1 MLFHLGALWRLNE
14 FGYLPKLKRISSVS
28 GGSIIAGVLGLHWS
42 ELDFDGDGVS
52 PRFKEVIVEPVRKV
66 AGRTIDVKVVLA
78 GVLLPGSSVAWHL
91 TRDYRRRLFGSATLR
106 DLPDET
112 KPGNPRFVITATNL
126 QSGALWRFAKPY
138 TWDYKVGEI
147 PQPAIS
153 LASAV
158 AASSAFPPILAP
170 ARFRF
175 KASDY
180 APKSR
185 ESNQEPPF
193 TTRPVLAD
201 GGVYDNLGLQP
212 VWDRYQTVLVSDGG
226 GAMEPDG
233 GALWKLRFWRWRDWG
248 TQTKRV
254 LSVIDNQVRDLRK
267 RQVLSGFTA
276 ESGTPQA
283 RDGAY
288 WGIRS
293 DLSHYSVGSGFD
305 CPVKQTMDL
314 ARTKTR
320 LKRLDPSRQ
329 ERLINWGYAV
339 CDSAMRSWVD
349 SSLPTSA
356 GYPYDRGV

>member
-1 MLFHLGALWRLNE
+1 MAEHLERLLSPTVREDHEQAHRPPEQGIGLCLSGGGYRAMLFHLGALWRLNE

-185 ESNQEPPF
+185 ESNQGAAVHDAAS
-193 TTRPVLAD
+193 TR
-201 GGVYDNLGLQP
+201 
-212 VWDRYQTVLVSDGG
+212 
-226 GAMEPDG
+226 
-233 GALWKLRFWRWRDWG
+233 
-248 TQTKRV
+248 
-254 LSVIDNQVRDLRK
+254 
-267 RQVLSGFTA
+267 
-276 ESGTPQA
+276 
-283 RDGAY
+283 
-288 WGIRS
+288 
-293 DLSHYSVGSGFD
+293 
-305 CPVKQTMDL
+305 
-314 ARTKTR
+314 
-320 LKRLDPSRQ
+320 
-329 ERLINWGYAV
+329 
-339 CDSAMRSWVD
+339 
-349 SSLPTSA
+349 
-356 GYPYDRGV
+356 